1 MKFGS
6 LFAGIGGFD
15 LGLERAGMS
24 CQWQVEIEDYPTKIL
39 EKHWPEVH
47 RERDIKECSGSNL
60 EDVDL
65 ICGGFPC
72 QDISVAGL
80 GKGLAGERSGLW
92 NEMHRIVSDIK
103 PRWVIVEN
111 VAALL
116 SRGMDVVLRD
126 LSTIGYDCEW
136 HVISASAVGAP
147 HRRERVWIIANANG
161 FNDAMR
167 RNCQVDAAEM
177 AGRDGN
183 ARGGQRD
190 SRTGCT
196 EITGEGS
203 CDVPNANIIGTQ
215 IPVEGEQSA
224 KQMLERFS
232 WWEAEPSVGRD
243 FNGFPNFLDRHTGRG
258 MSHEESQRSVEVL
271 RNLWC
276 EDIAQAFFQSLGRL
290 NRIQT
295 AEILFA
301 FVREYE
307 SRGWLSRQFVP
318 CKKTFERM
326 LRTLRDKETL
336 ASTPQKQNK
345 IRQHRPKHSDAL
357 QVLSRQVASWDTF
370 ETGIDRVA
378 HGIPRRVDRLKG
390 LGNAVVPQVVELI
403 GRRIMEIEGQLN

>member
-147 HRRERVWIIANANG
+147 HRRERVWIIANAN
-161 FNDAMR
+161 R
-167 RNCQVDAAEM
+167 V
-177 AGRDGN
+177 GRVEE
-183 ARGGQRD
+183 RQRKPG
-190 SRTGCT
+190 TGCAARI
-196 EITGEGS
+196 ELQLPNKGEEQRKTQGES
-203 CDVPNANIIGTQ
+203 SNANGERL
-215 IPVEGEQSA
+215 EGNRSNDDSKGRQEERRQAGLCNREELRRHA
-224 KQMLERFS
+224 K
-232 WWEAEPSVGRD
+232 WWEAEPSVGRVD
-243 FNGFPNFLDRHTGRG
+243 
-258 MSHEESQRSVEVL
+258 
-271 RNLWC
+271 
-276 EDIAQAFFQSLGRL
+276 
-290 NRIQT
+290 
-295 AEILFA
+295 
-301 FVREYE
+301 
-307 SRGWLSRQFVP
+307 
-318 CKKTFERM
+318 
-326 LRTLRDKETL
+326 
-336 ASTPQKQNK
+336 
-345 IRQHRPKHSDAL
+345 
-357 QVLSRQVASWDTF
+357 
-370 ETGIDRVA
+370 

-403 GRRIMEIEGQLN
+403 GRRIMEIEGNL

>member
-126 LSTIGYDCEW
+126 LSQIGYDCEW
-136 HVISASAVGAP
+136 HIISASAVGAP
-147 HRRERVWIIANANG
+147 HRRERVWIICNSNG
-161 FNDAMR
+161 NGNPAGPVNDETSIL
-167 RNCQVDAAEM
+167 QE
-177 AGRDGN
+177 
-183 ARGGQRD
+183 
-190 SRTGCT
+190 
-196 EITGEGS
+196 
-203 CDVPNANIIGTQ
+203 DVPNANIIETQ

-232 WWEAEPSVGRD
+232 WWEAEPSVG
-243 FNGFPNFLDRHTGRG
+243 
-258 MSHEESQRSVEVL
+258 
-271 RNLWC
+271 
-276 EDIAQAFFQSLGRL
+276 
-290 NRIQT
+290 
-295 AEILFA
+295 
-301 FVREYE
+301 
-307 SRGWLSRQFVP
+307 
-318 CKKTFERM
+318 
-326 LRTLRDKETL
+326 
-336 ASTPQKQNK
+336 
-345 IRQHRPKHSDAL
+345 
-357 QVLSRQVASWDTF
+357 
-370 ETGIDRVA
+370 RVA